1 MRNSN
6 RDNPDS
12 RQDHPGATLLRWLLS
27 MPPVARPLIAAFAV
41 AWWLCFLAG
50 AWVENYEM
58 PGQSWWLIFW
68 HGSLGGNSFSAFGA
82 LLLKFLLTSEVII
95 MIFTLAGNRRRVQ
108 DAAAKAREEGREEG
122 VEKGVAIG
130 REKGREEGVAI
141 GREEGVEIG
150 REEGRQE
157 GVVIGRQEER
167 QEILQQV
174 AEWYAAAKEDFAPGR
189 DPGPPP
195 ILSENGDKPG

>member
-1 MRNSN
+1 M
-6 RDNPDS
+6 
-12 RQDHPGATLLRWLLS
+12 AILRWLFS

-41 AWWLCFLAG
+41 GWWLCFLAG

-58 PGQSWWLIFW
+58 PGRQWWLIVW

-82 LLLKFLLTSEVII
+82 LLLSFLLTSEVTI

-122 VEKGVAIG
+122 VEKGV
-130 REKGREEGVAI
+130 VI
-141 GREEGVEIG
+141 GREEGVVIG

-157 GVVIGRQEER
+157 IR
-167 QEILQQV
+167 QQV
-174 AEWYAAAKEDFAPGR
+174 AEWYESAKAEIAAGR
-189 DPGPPP
+189 EPGPPP
-195 ILSENGDKPG
+195 ISSENGNNPG

>member
-1 MRNSN
+1 MRNN
-6 RDNPDS
+6 DRDNPDPP
-12 RQDHPGATLLRWLLS
+12 QDNQGVAILRWLLS

-41 AWWLCFLAG
+41 GWWLCFLAG

-58 PGQSWWLIFW
+58 PGQEWWLIVW

-82 LLLKFLLTSEVII
+82 LLLSFLLTSEVTI

-122 VEKGVAIG
+122 IEKGVA
-130 REKGREEGVAI
+130 
-141 GREEGVEIG
+141 IG

-167 QEILQQV
+167 QEILQQT
-174 AEWYAAAKEDFAPGR
+174 AAWYEAAKAEIAAGR
-189 DPGPPP
+189 EPDPPP
-195 ILSENGDKPG
+195 ILDENGNKPS

>member
-1 MRNSN
+1 M
-6 RDNPDS
+6 
-12 RQDHPGATLLRWLLS
+12 AILRWLFS

-41 AWWLCFLAG
+41 GWWLCFLAG
-50 AWVENYEM
+50 ALVENYEM
-58 PGQSWWLIFW
+58 PGQEWWLIIW

-82 LLLKFLLTSEVII
+82 LLLSFLLTSEVTI

-122 VEKGVAIG
+122 VEKGV
-130 REKGREEGVAI
+130 VI
-141 GREEGVEIG
+141 GREEGVVIGREEGVVIG

-174 AEWYAAAKEDFAPGR
+174 AEWYAAAKADLAAGR
-189 DPGPPP
+189 DFDPPP
-195 ILSENGDKPG
+195 ILGENGNKPD

>member
-1 MRNSN
+1 M
-6 RDNPDS
+6 
-12 RQDHPGATLLRWLLS
+12 AILRWLFS

-41 AWWLCFLAG
+41 GWWLCFLAG

-58 PGQSWWLIFW
+58 PGQEWWLIIW

-82 LLLKFLLTSEVII
+82 LLLSFLLTSEVTI

-122 VEKGVAIG
+122 VEKGV
-130 REKGREEGVAI
+130 V
-141 GREEGVEIG
+141 IG

-157 GVVIGRQEER
+157 IRQK
-167 QEILQQV
+167 V
-174 AEWYAAAKEDFAPGR
+174 AEWYESAKAEIAAGR
-189 DPGPPP
+189 EPGPPP
-195 ILSENGDKPG
+195 ISSENGNKPG